1 MISHRNNLNRH
12 KGKCAEENPTKPTHD
27 YDECGQAFPFPSKLK
42 RHKETHNKTLQVMEN
57 HHVRKLTSD
66 QNKSGK
72 RKQVDFIPC
81 FVPSNIS
88 TSYIADSDHVPST
101 SSCIADNHHV
111 PSTSYIEDDNDV
123 MSTSQLHNIIDDST
137 CDTTTKKYSQLFK
150 AKQKRLE
157 RKTSQIKECLE
168 KFAHVK
174 SMKFFVIRLT

>member
-1 MISHRNNLNRH
+1 M
-12 KGKCAEENPTKPTHD
+12 
-27 YDECGQAFPFPSKLK
+27 
-42 RHKETHNKTLQVMEN
+42 
-57 HHVRKLTSD
+57 
-66 QNKSGK
+66 
-72 RKQVDFIPC
+72 
-81 FVPSNIS
+81 PSNIS

-101 SSCIADNHHV
+101 SSCIA
-111 PSTSYIEDDNDV
+111 DDNDV